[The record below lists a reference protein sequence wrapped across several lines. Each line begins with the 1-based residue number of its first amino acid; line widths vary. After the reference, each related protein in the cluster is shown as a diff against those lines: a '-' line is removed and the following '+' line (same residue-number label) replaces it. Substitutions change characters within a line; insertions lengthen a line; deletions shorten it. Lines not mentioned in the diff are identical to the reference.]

1 MTDYCGTCGVSY
13 TAFRA
18 PGQLDWNEA
27 QQLQWQRSKRN
38 AARGDYSTP
47 ATRAAILGKMH
58 EIKLEGW
65 EEHQRLCGEYA
76 ALEAL
81 YMVDQEELED
91 RGEWDAL
98 DDIQR
103 SIRELES
110 DLGLGP
116 EVPF

>member
-1 MTDYCGTCGVSY
+1 M
-13 TAFRA
+13 
-18 PGQLDWNEA
+18 
-27 QQLQWQRSKRN
+27 QWQRSKRN

-65 EEHQRLCGEYA
+65 NEHQRLCGEYA

-81 YMVDQEELED
+81 YLVDQNALAD
-91 RGEWDAL
+91 RGEWGAL
-98 DDIQR
+98 DDIQH
-103 SIRELES
+103 SIRDLES
-110 DLGLGP
+110 DLGLSS